1 MWEDGGQNQEGKLK
15 MKRET
20 QGLKSMQCVLVMAG
34 CGRMGVAAEAKK
46 NGIEILNLN
55 DWKKFNPVIQI
66 RKWGGDVL
74 EKTINLNL
82 VKWAGGTSS

>member
-1 MWEDGGQNQEGKLK
+1 

-55 DWKKFNPVIQI
+55 D
-66 RKWGGDVL
+66 
-74 EKTINLNL
+74 
-82 VKWAGGTSS
+82 